1 MKINAGP
8 SGFRKNSFESKMR
21 ISIENDERGEENMLL
36 CFIIYFYWEFSHLLV
51 YPLLCFYTFNAPK
64 LIIINSRTTMF
75 VHNFDWKK
83 HWGI

>member
-21 ISIENDERGEENMLL
+21 ISIENDERGEEEVFVLL
-36 CFIIYFYWEFSHLLV
+36 FISTGSSLILWFILSFASN
-51 YPLLCFYTFNAPK
+51 TFNAPK